1 MSINQVINKDCI
13 LTINAGS
20 SSIKYKV
27 FTQQNNHQMTPLLS
41 GLIEG
46 ITEEA
51 GLWHHYRE
59 HKEQRSHHFINH
71 QEAFAAL
78 AKQLQL
84 DLVNKTIVGV
94 GHRVVHGGPH
104 LWQPTII
111 TPEILKEI
119 KALAKLAPL
128 HNPINAAGIE
138 YAQTYF
144 KEAIHVAIF
153 DTGFHHTM
161 PKHTHSY
168 AIDAHLA
175 QQLNIR
181 RYGFHGIN
189 HEYVSYEAAK
199 FLEKPLSACH
209 FISLHLGNGA
219 SACLIKNGKS
229 FDTSMGMTP
238 LAGLIM
244 GTRCGDIDPAIPI
257 YLQEQGLELST
268 VNTVLNK
275 QSGLKGIANNN
286 DMRAV
291 LENFH
296 AGDENA
302 ILAINMYVYAI
313 QKIIGAYLT
322 QVNKLDALIFTGG
335 VGENSAFIRAKII
348 SSLKH
353 FGFIL
358 DNDLNQKNKQKECSV
373 ISKCEAP
380 ILIVP
385 SDEEKWIMQKVF
397 EKLTCESKSLLP
409 ILNSIKRPK

>member
-1 MSINQVINKDCI
+1 MSISQVIKQDCI

-27 FTQQNNHQMTPLLS
+27 FSQQNNHQIIPLLS

-46 ITEEA
+46 IAERS
-51 GLWHHYRE
+51 GLWHHYKVQ
-59 HKEQRSHHFINH
+59 KEQRSHHFANH
-71 QEAFAAL
+71 EEAFAEL
-78 AKQLQL
+78 DKQLKQ
-84 DLVNKTIVGV
+84 DLLNQTIVGV
-94 GHRVVHGGPH
+94 GHRVVHGGQY

-111 TPEILKEI
+111 TPEVLKEI
-119 KALAKLAPL
+119 KALSKLAPL

-138 YAQTYF
+138 YAQAHF
-144 KEAIHVAIF
+144 KEAVHVALF

-175 QQLNIR
+175 QQFHIR

-199 FLEKPLSACH
+199 FLEKPVAECH

-238 LAGLIM
+238 LAGLVM

-257 YLQEQGLELST
+257 YLQQQGLELST

-291 LENFH
+291 LANYH

-302 ILAINMYVYAI
+302 VLAIDMYVYAI

-322 QVNKLDALIFTGG
+322 QAKKLDALIFTGG
-335 VGENSAFIRAKII
+335 VGENSAFIREKVV
-348 SSLKH
+348 SSLNH

-358 DNDLNQKNKQKECSV
+358 DNDLNQKNKQKQCYV
-373 ISKCEAP
+373 ISKCGTP
-380 ILIVP
+380 IMIVP
-385 SDEEKWIMQKVF
+385 GDEESWIAQKVF
-397 EKLTCESKSLLP
+397 GKLTHSL
-409 ILNSIKRPK
+409 K

>member
-1 MSINQVINKDCI
+1 MSINQITNQDCI

-27 FTQQNNHQMTPLLS
+27 FSQQNDYQIIPLLS

-46 ITEEA
+46 ITEES
-51 GLWHHYRE
+51 GLWHHYTKK
-59 HKEQRSHHFINH
+59 KEQRAHYFVNH
-71 QEAFAAL
+71 EEAFAAL

-84 DLVNKTIVGV
+84 DLVNKKIVGV
-94 GHRVVHGGPH
+94 GHRVVHGGPN
-104 LWQPTII
+104 LCQPTII
-111 TPEILKEI
+111 TSKILQEI

-153 DTGFHHTM
+153 DTGFHHNM
-161 PKHTHSY
+161 PKHIHSY
-168 AIDAHLA
+168 AIDARLA

-189 HEYVSYEAAK
+189 HEYVSNKAAK
-199 FLEKPLSACH
+199 FLNKPMPECN

-291 LENFH
+291 LENYH
-296 AGDENA
+296 AGDEDA
-302 ILAINMYVYAI
+302 ILAIEMYVYAI
-313 QKIIGAYLT
+313 QKFIGAYLT
-322 QVNKLDALIFTGG
+322 QINKLNALIFTGG
-335 VGENSAFIRAKII
+335 IGENSAFIRAKII

-353 FGFIL
+353 LGFIL

-373 ISKCEAP
+373 ISKGEVP
-380 ILIVP
+380 ILIIP
-385 SDEEKWIMQKVF
+385 SDEEGWIMQKVF
-397 EKLTCESKSLLP
+397 EKLDC
-409 ILNSIKRPK
+409 N